1 MEEIVINPKVIFYKD
16 TDACRCDNY
25 IVLPKTTPLNEVIKR
40 CFDERCYGFAR
51 GSNTQGNG
59 KFYIRS
65 PHKNTTLL
73 KTKLK
78 TLNNVSFFIL
88 EY

>member
-1 MEEIVINPKVIFYKD
+1 MSVVQPKVTEYKD
-16 TDACRCDNY
+16 TDACRCDDY
-25 IVLPKTTPLNEVIKR
+25 IVLPRETPLNIVIETAFKQN
-40 CFDERCYGFAR
+40 CHGFSR

-65 PHKNTTLL
+65 PHKTSELL

-78 TLNNVSFFIL
+78 QQPNVSFFIL
-88 EY
+88 E